1 MKHNEP
7 LFSKALN
14 VASRTFNDL
23 DSLSDGS
30 LHPPKNNEEPVEEDN
45 PRLLKL

>member
-30 LHPPKNNEEPVEEDN
+30 LHPPKKQRGTGVG
-45 PRLLKL
+45 RKSKVS